1 MACNS
6 YTSGSD
12 AQANLSLGTVS
23 VDPCPSTIQQMA
35 QAIINALTVTL
46 PGNFATFNI
55 GSDTP
60 TPANRDKLWYRV
72 DASCNPL
79 GWYLWT
85 GAAWT
90 RATPLGTPPGLVSHW
105 WSAALVGL
113 TPAEA
118 KNYISYLDTG
128 DTPSI
133 VSPHSTPFWWLC
145 DGTNT
150 PQGNTTPNLLGRV
163 IVGAGNGSGLTVRAQ
178 GDTGG
183 EESHTLSEAELPAHA
198 HAAQNGSASVAVT
211 SAGPFIGYGFNP
223 LPANTSGLTGGG
235 LAHQNMPPYNCVY
248 PVIRTARTI

>member
-1 MACNS
+1 M
-6 YTSGSD
+6 T
-12 AQANLSLGTVS
+12 
-23 VDPCPSTIQQMA
+23 DPCPATLQELA
-35 QAIINALTVTL
+35 QAIVNAWTVTL

-133 VSPHSTPFWWLC
+133 VSPHSTPFWWIC

-150 PQGNTTPNLLGRV
+150 PQGDTTPNLLCRV

-183 EESHTLSEAELPAHA
+183 EETHVLSVAELPAHTHGA
-198 HAAQNGSASVAVT
+198 INTVPDLGSTGSGANT
-211 SAGPFIGYGFNP
+211 PIGYSSSP
-223 LPANTSGLTGGG
+223 SSTSGSTGGG
-235 LAHQNMPPYNCVY
+235 LAHQNMPPFNCIY